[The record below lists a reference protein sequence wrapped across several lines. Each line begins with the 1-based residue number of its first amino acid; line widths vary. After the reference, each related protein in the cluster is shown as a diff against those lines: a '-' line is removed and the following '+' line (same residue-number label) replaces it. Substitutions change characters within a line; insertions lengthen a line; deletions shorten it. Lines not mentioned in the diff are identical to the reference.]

1 MPPEF
6 LKIID
11 ADSLLNLH
19 YKISTS
25 PHLLMKSTSDVY
37 SYEVLEKKI
46 DLQLKESTYQIDHTH
61 QLVLP
66 KSKSWRGENGNGDRE
81 NCEAIFNALPG
92 LTATAATDERL
103 WVTLCFNQFCDY
115 TNARWPINSS
125 KDPEIRDKELSS
137 ALFEHRF
144 AGTARAR
151 WRNNS
156 ISRLWWMAY
165 YANSFSELSPDTV
178 LDILCLDSDLVSTF
192 LGRPWTSN
200 NRAVAG
206 CLLKELHSEYFVPN
220 SPDFSR
226 EKFRKTLKEL
236 DLRAGKY
243 LLAALGEKAIED
255 LVKSVFS
262 SHHGK

>member
-1 MPPEF
+1 MPSNPLQVVDE
-6 LKIID
+6 
-11 ADSLLNLH
+11 DSLLTLH
-19 YKISTS
+19 YKITTS
-25 PHLLMKSTSDVY
+25 PQMLMKDESEVESF
-37 SYEVLEKKI
+37 EVLSKKFE
-46 DLQLKESTYQIDHTH
+46 LKLTESTYQFDGTH

-81 NCEAIFNALPG
+81 NCEAIFRALPG
-92 LTATAATDERL
+92 LTATEATDQRL
-103 WVTLCFNQFCDY
+103 WVTLCFNQFSDY
-115 TNARWPINSS
+115 TNVRWPIVPP
-125 KDPEIRDKELSS
+125 KDPKARDKALTN

-156 ISRLWWMAY
+156 ISRLWWMGF
-165 YANSFSELSPDTV
+165 YAHSFSDLSSDFV
-178 LDILCLDSDLVSTF
+178 LDILCLDSDLVGTL

-200 NRAVAG
+200 NRLVAR
-206 CLLKELHSEYFVPN
+206 CILKELHNEYFSPN

-243 LLAALGEKAIED
+243 LLAALGENGIEN
-255 LVKSVFS
+255 LVSSVFA
-262 SHHGK
+262 SHHEK